1 MDEERIEEQV
11 EETVTLEEVRDGLLE
26 AIQGGLADEEAEL
39 TLRAFEAVNRALADK
54 AKAENEKARI
64 EADREKSIRETEMAE
79 AKSKRETE
87 AALVRSKNELI
98 GNGLRTGGQIGAAIV
113 AGWVSIVTVA
123 RIINAEDHDKLVL
136 SKAIGFVLKP
146 RG

>member
-1 MDEERIEEQV
+1 MEDERIEEQV

-39 TLRAFEAVNRALADK
+39 
-54 AKAENEKARI
+54 AK
-64 EADREKSIRETEMAE
+64 SVRETEMAE

-87 AALVRSKNELI
+87 AALTRSKNELI

-123 RIINAEDHDKLVL
+123 RIINAEDHDKLIL

>member
-1 MDEERIEEQV
+1 MDEERIEV
-11 EETVTLEEVRDGLLE
+11 EEQVTLEEVRDGLLE
-26 AIQGGLADEEAEL
+26 AIQGGLEDEEAEL

-54 AKAENEKARI
+54 AKAENEAARI
-64 EADREKSIRETEMAE
+64 EAEREKSIRETAMAE
-79 AKSKRETE
+79 TKSKRETE